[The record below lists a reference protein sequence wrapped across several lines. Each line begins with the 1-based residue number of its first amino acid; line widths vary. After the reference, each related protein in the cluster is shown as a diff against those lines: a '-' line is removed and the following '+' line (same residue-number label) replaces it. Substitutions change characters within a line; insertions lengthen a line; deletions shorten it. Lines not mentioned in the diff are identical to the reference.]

1 LHIAT
6 AVTAMTRA
14 ILFFS
19 ETGMKFYDRLS
30 EINTLCRIEKMSE
43 KAAQMTIM
51 VGRRRVGKTTLLKNA
66 YSNTP
71 VLYFFVAKKNEV
83 LLCEEFSQE
92 IDDKLTERAGLF
104 RSFSEL
110 FKFIM
115 RISERL
121 RFTLIIDEFQEFQ
134 HINKSIFSDMQ
145 NIWDS
150 YKDKSQINLVLC
162 GSIYSMMKQ
171 IFENAKEPLFG
182 RAGSKIVIRP
192 FDTATIKKVLSD
204 HYPDYCNEDL
214 LAFYM
219 LTGGVAKYMDQLMMC
234 SAYTKETMLD
244 SLFEVGSL
252 FLDEG
257 RAVLIDEFG
266 KDYSNYFSVLSLIA
280 SSRAERGMIERIL
293 GMPVGGYLDRLEKE
307 YGLIRRL
314 RPFMAKE
321 GSRFNKYVIED
332 NFLNF
337 WFRFIYKYRSAIEI
351 GNLQY
356 VRDIVARDYEVYSG
370 IMLEKY
376 FRTKLMEANK
386 YSDIQGYWD
395 RKGEN
400 EIDIVAVNEMQK
412 EIVFYEVK
420 RNKKKINL
428 ALLKQKST
436 SIILKYPAFKA
447 DYIALSMDDM

>member
-1 LHIAT
+1 
-6 AVTAMTRA
+6 MR
-14 ILFFS
+14 
-19 ETGMKFYDRLS
+19 FYNRTS
-30 EINTLCRIEKMSE
+30 EIETLRRIEQKAE
-43 KAAQMTIM
+43 KTAQMTIM

-66 YSNTP
+66 FTDAP

-83 LLCEEFSQE
+83 LLCEEFTRE
-92 IDDKLTERAGLF
+92 IEGKLNEPVGVF
-104 RSFSEL
+104 REFSAL
-110 FKFIM
+110 FKYIM
-115 RISERL
+115 RLSERM

-134 HINKSIFSDMQ
+134 QINKSVFSDMQ

-150 YKDKSQINLVLC
+150 TKDQSHINLVLC
-162 GSIYSMMKQ
+162 GSIFSMMKR

-182 RAGSKIVIRP
+182 RATSKIILHP
-192 FDTATIKKVLSD
+192 FDTETVKEVLFD
-204 HYPDYCNEDL
+204 HNADYQNEDL

-219 LTGGVAKYMDQLMMC
+219 LTGGVAKYMELLAMSSTC
-234 SAYTKETMLD
+234 TKKTMLD
-244 SLFEVGSL
+244 SVFEDGSF

-266 KDYSNYFSVLSLIA
+266 KDYGNYFSVLSLIA
-280 SSRAERGMIERIL
+280 SSRTDRGMIESIL
-293 GMPVGGYLDRLEKE
+293 GKPVGGFLDRLEKE

-351 GNLQY
+351 GNLHY
-356 VRDIVARDYEVYSG
+356 VRDIVQRDYEVYSG
-370 IMLEKY
+370 LMLEKY
-376 FRTKLMEANK
+376 FRTKLMETHQF
-386 YSDIQGYWD
+386 SDIQGYWD

-400 EIDIVAVNEMQK
+400 EIDIVAVNEMTK

-420 RNKKKINL
+420 RNRKKINL
-428 ALLKQKST
+428 SLLKQKSAV
-436 SIILKYPAFKA
+436 IVQAYPSFKT
-447 DYIALSMDDM
+447 DYIALSMDGM